1 MANRHEKEPEQDSVH
16 YPALLEE
23 ETQLEAEDPS
33 MIQTIEHLKDMDAPG

>member
-1 MANRHEKEPEQDSVH
+1 MANRHEKEPELQPEQDSVH

-33 MIQTIEHLKDMDAPG
+33 MVQTIEHLRT